1 MLKTGA
7 MSDGLVVQADT
18 DLVLRIESD
27 VYEDDIHVEVE
38 YHPICSADYLAGYD
52 KSPSLPHM
60 P

>member
-1 MLKTGA
+1 